1 MTHPHAAPEP
11 SPSDGPFIR
20 SFLVTLLA
28 LVALVVAVVFAVD
41 PVGRFGTGL
50 LPPAVSADRDQKAAL
65 LRALPASPRIVILGS
80 SRSKTLAPACVAAL
94 GGGPAFNFAVNG
106 AATQDLVAI
115 GRYLRA
121 RGPGTGMLLLVGVEP
136 ELLQPGAGPH
146 RPLTLSRSLAP
157 LLPEEAAAS
166 DATLAADL
174 LGWQALQGALQ
185 SLLAALR
192 APAGLPETALDPD
205 GRQRYPRIEAA
216 RAAETFDASAAVR
229 GSLPGILA
237 RYESFGRLDPMRVS
251 WLRQFLREA
260 RADRRQVIAFIPP
273 VHPDF
278 ARAAAGTAWRKRTEE
293 TVLLLRGLERE
304 GLLRYVP
311 VEGVVDSVLAGD
323 YVDGIHFLAPVAAR
337 VVQRLLGAPE
347 PCALQ

>member
-11 SPSDGPFIR
+11 SAQDGPFVR
-20 SFLVTLLA
+20 SFLATLLA
-28 LVALVVAVVFAVD
+28 LLAGVAALVVTVD

-65 LRALPASPRIVILGS
+65 LRALPAPPRTVILGS

-94 GGGPAFNFAVNG
+94 GSGPAFNFAVNG

-121 RGPGTGMLLLVGVEP
+121 RAPGAATTLLVGVEP
-136 ELLQPGAGPH
+136 ELLQPSAGPH
-146 RPLTLSRSLAP
+146 RPLTLSRALSP
-157 LLPEEAAAS
+157 LLPEEPASS

-174 LGWQALQGALQ
+174 FGWQVVQGALQ
-185 SLLAALR
+185 SVAAAVR
-192 APAGLPETALDPD
+192 APSGPPEVALDPD
-205 GRQRYPRIEAA
+205 GRQRYPRIESA
-216 RAAETFDASAAVR
+216 RAAGSFDAGSAVR
-229 GSLPGILA
+229 ASLPGILA
-237 RYESFGRLDPMRVS
+237 RYESFGRLDPLRIS
-251 WLRQFLREA
+251 WLRQFLQEA
-260 RADRRQVIAFIPP
+260 RVDGREVIAFIPP

-278 ARAAAGTAWRKRTEE
+278 ARAAAGTAWRERTDE
-293 TVLLLRGLERE
+293 TVLLLRSFERE
-304 GLLRYVP
+304 GLLRFVP
-311 VEGVVDSVLAGD
+311 LDGLVDGALAGD

>member
-1 MTHPHAAPEP
+1 MTHPHAAPDP
-11 SPSDGPFIR
+11 SPNDGPFLR
-20 SFLVTLLA
+20 SFLATLLALLA
-28 LVALVVAVVFAVD
+28 LVAALVVLVD

-50 LPPAVSADRDQKAAL
+50 LPPAVSADRDQKAAM
-65 LRALPASPRIVILGS
+65 LRALPAPPRVVILGS
-80 SRSKTLAPACVAAL
+80 SRSKTLPPACVTAL

-121 RGPGTGMLLLVGVEP
+121 RAPGGATTLLVGVEP

-157 LLPEEAAAS
+157 LLPEEPAAT
-166 DATLAADL
+166 DVTLAADL
-174 LGWQALQGALQ
+174 LGWQAVQGALQ
-185 SLLAALR
+185 SAWAAVR
-192 APAGLPETALDPD
+192 KPAGPPEAVLEPD

-216 RAAETFDASAAVR
+216 RAAGRFDAASAVR
-229 GSLPGILA
+229 ASLPGILA
-237 RYESFGRLDPMRVS
+237 RYESFGRLDPMRLS

-260 RADRRQVIAFIPP
+260 RGDGRQVIAFIPP

-278 ARAAAGTAWRKRTEE
+278 ASAAASTVWRERTEE
-293 TVLLLRGLERE
+293 TVLLLRSLERE

-311 VEGVVDSVLAGD
+311 MDGLVDSALAGD

-337 VVQRLLGAPE
+337 VVQRVLGAPE